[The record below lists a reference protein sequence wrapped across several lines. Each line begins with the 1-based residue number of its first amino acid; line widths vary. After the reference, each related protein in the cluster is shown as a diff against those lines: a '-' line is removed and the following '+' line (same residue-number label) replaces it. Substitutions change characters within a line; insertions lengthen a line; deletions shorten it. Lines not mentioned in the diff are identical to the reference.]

1 MGGWG
6 EGASRG
12 APGLPEAVAVAGSG
26 GLDRSAQSWTQM
38 LRERNQVGGGV
49 GWEGAGATGLQV
61 PERNLPR
68 GFFHR
73 WSPSTKRPVRVITF
87 RRKLISMA

>member
-1 MGGWG
+1 MGADALGGWG

-38 LRERNQVGGGV
+38 LRERNQVGGRV
-49 GWEGAGATGLQV
+49 GWKGAGPRAFRFRSGTCPVVSSTAGLPLQSALY
-61 PERNLPR
+61 E
-68 GFFHR
+68 
-73 WSPSTKRPVRVITF
+73 S
-87 RRKLISMA
+87 